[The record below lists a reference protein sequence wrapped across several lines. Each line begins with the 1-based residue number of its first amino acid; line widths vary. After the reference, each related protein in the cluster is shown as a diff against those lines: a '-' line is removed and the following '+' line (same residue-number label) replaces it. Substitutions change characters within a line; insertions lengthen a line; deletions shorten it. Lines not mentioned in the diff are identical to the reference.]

1 MRWID
6 ISHHQGAVDFSAV
19 SASGITG
26 VIVKAT
32 EGRDHVDTRWVENW
46 AALCERPELERG
58 AFHMARFDTDASDP
72 LDAAAEATH
81 FASTLA
87 AAGYDGAIVPWV
99 DVERYGLTTHDG
111 YNVRW
116 LMQFIATF
124 ERLAGRTPGI
134 YTGRVTWA
142 DRLANTPCFAH
153 VPLWVAAL
161 NVEPGK
167 ARPFATWPRV
177 TLHQHSFTGSVP
189 GINARVDLDELVG
202 GERIVAELR
211 RAGVLT
217 PDMLERPMLD
227 LRYIPG
233 SVSRIDVAML
243 QGALLGHGLGPT
255 GLVGGD
261 GLPDGKAGPKT
272 RAALVE
278 LRVRHGLE
286 AIPVC
291 DGATWSVLA
300 QVRRTAFGD
309 PLVG

>member
-6 ISHHQGAVDFSAV
+6 VSHHQGIIDFAAV

-32 EGRDHVDTRWVENW
+32 EGRDHVDPRWRANW
-46 AALCERPELERG
+46 AALQERPELERG
-58 AFHMARFDTDASDP
+58 AYHMARFDTDAGDP
-72 LDAAAEATH
+72 FDAAAEATH

-87 AAGYDGAIVPWV
+87 IEGYDGAVVPWV
-99 DVERYGLTTHDG
+99 DVERYGLTTLDA

-116 LMQFIATF
+116 LMLFISTF

-189 GINARVDLDELVG
+189 GIDARVDLDELVG
-202 GERIVAELR
+202 GELIVAELR
-211 RAGVLT
+211 RAAVLT
-217 PDMLERPMLD
+217 PDIIERPTLD
-227 LRYIPG
+227 LRYIPS
-233 SVSRIDVAML
+233 SVSRVDVAML
-243 QGALLGHGLGPT
+243 QGALLGRGFGPA
-255 GLVGGD
+255 GLVGLD

-278 LRVRHGLE
+278 LRVRHGLDP
-286 AIPVC
+286 IPVC
-291 DGATWSVLA
+291 DGATWAALA
-300 QVRRTAFGD
+300 QVRRSSFGD
-309 PLVG
+309 PVVA